1 MSLFLHYLSLPYLL
15 EGIGLT
21 LQVTALGLIGGLF
34 LGLILAWMQL
44 SRFAPLAAIARG
56 YTVIFRG
63 TPLILQMVFAYD
75 ALPHIG
81 IKLPAVMAAGLAL
94 ACNEAPFIAEML
106 RAGVL
111 GVDRGQILAGQAL
124 GMTPAV
130 LMRRIIAPQAIRTM
144 IPAFGNE
151 SVSALKNSSLA
162 SVIAVQELTLRS
174 TQLASST
181 FDFFSIFFAS
191 GLIYLF
197 LTGAVG
203 AIQLGFEW
211 LLDLDRTTRQRR
223 LADYLPWRR
232 VDLATKLELAG
243 KTAPALDI
251 ESAPPAELA
260 ETPPLALTRK
270 DRAKR
275 AATIARNNVAVEV
288 QDLHKRYGAQAVLDG
303 LDMTVRVGE
312 VLALL
317 GPSGSGKS
325 TLLRCISHI
334 EDWDSGTVRVGGR
347 RLGYGED
354 NKPLTPRAVANER
367 ASVGVGMVFQQFNL
381 FSHLTAKEN
390 VAGPLRWVHGMTR
403 IDAGRRADEL
413 LERVGLS
420 HRADALPRH
429 LSGGQQ
435 QRVAIAR
442 ALAPNPSVLLL
453 DEPTSALDP
462 ELVNEVLEVIRRLAI
477 DDGLTMIISTH
488 QIRFADEVADR
499 VAFLSRGVILEE
511 GPAHD
516 VLTNPRHPVTARFLS
531 VMEAD
536 KAPAPEAVR

>member
-1 MSLFLHYLSLPYLL
+1 MSLFLHYLSMPYLL
-15 EGIGLT
+15 AGIEVT
-21 LQVTALGLIGGLF
+21 LEVTALGLGGGLI
-34 LGLILAWMQL
+34 LGLILAGMQL
-44 SRFAPLAAIARG
+44 SRFWLLAAIARA

-81 IKLPAVMAAGLAL
+81 IKLPAVLAAGLAL

-111 GVDRGQILAGQAL
+111 GVDRGQLTAGQAL
-124 GMTPAV
+124 GMTPSV

-151 SVSALKNSSLA
+151 AVSALKNSSLA

-191 GLIYLF
+191 GLLYLV
-197 LTGAVG
+197 LTASIS
-203 AIQLGFEW
+203 AIQLFVEW
-211 LLDLDRTTRQRR
+211 LLDLDRTTRRERR

-232 VDLATKLELAG
+232 VDLAAKLELADA
-243 KTAPALDI
+243 TAADP
-251 ESAPPAELA
+251 ESAPAELA
-260 ETPPLALTRK
+260 VTPPLALTREE
-270 DRAKR
+270 RARR
-275 AATIARNNVAVEV
+275 AATIARNNIAVEV
-288 QDLHKRYGAQAVLDG
+288 KGLTKSYGPQTVLGG
-303 LDMTVRVGE
+303 LDLTVRIGE
-312 VLALL
+312 VVALL

-325 TLLRCISHI
+325 TLLRCINHL
-334 EDWDSGTVRVGGR
+334 ENWDAGTVRVGGR
-347 RLGYGED
+347 RLGFGE
-354 NKPLTPRAVANER
+354 NGKPLSPRAIANER

-381 FSHLTAKEN
+381 FAHLSAKEN
-390 VAGPLRWVHGMTR
+390 IAGPLRWVHGMTR
-403 IDAGRRADEL
+403 IDADRRAAEL
-413 LERVGLS
+413 LDRVGLS
-420 HRADALPRH
+420 HRAHALPRH

-499 VAFLSRGVILEE
+499 VAFLSGGAIIEE

-516 VLTNPRHPVTARFLS
+516 VLSNPRNPLTARFLS

-536 KAPAPEAVR
+536 KTPETVR

>member
-1 MSLFLHYLSLPYLL
+1 MSLFLNYLSMPYLL
-15 EGIGLT
+15 EGIQVT
-21 LQVTALGLIGGLF
+21 FQVTALGLGGGVI

-44 SRFAPLAAIARG
+44 SRFRLLAVLARG
-56 YTVIFRG
+56 YAVIFRG
-63 TPLILQMVFAYD
+63 TPLMLQMVFAYN

-81 IKLPAVMAAGLAL
+81 IKLPAIIAAGLAL

-106 RAGVL
+106 RSAVL
-111 GVDRGQILAGQAL
+111 GVDRGQVSAGQAL

-130 LMRRIIAPQAIRTM
+130 LMRRVIAPQAIRTM

-181 FDFFSIFFAS
+181 FDFFSIFLAS
-191 GLIYLF
+191 GLLYLL
-197 LTGAVG
+197 LTGAISV
-203 AIQLGFEW
+203 IQLFVERW
-211 LLDLDRTTRQRR
+211 LDLDRTVRR
-223 LADYLPWRR
+223 RRFAEYLPWRR
-232 VDLATKLELAG
+232 VDMFPKADGKATAALDPAVVVRPESVELAPS
-243 KTAPALDI
+243 KV
-251 ESAPPAELA
+251 
-260 ETPPLALTRK
+260 LTRE
-270 DRAKR
+270 DRAR
-275 AATIARNNVAVEV
+275 RSATIARNNVVVEV
-288 QDLHKRYGAQAVLDG
+288 ENLRKRYDAQAVLEGVD
-303 LDMTVRVGE
+303 LTVRIGE
-312 VLALL
+312 VVALL

-325 TLLRCISHI
+325 TLLRCINHL
-334 EDWDSGTVRVGGR
+334 ENPDSGIVRVGGR
-347 RLGYGED
+347 RLGFRD
-354 NKPLTPRAVANER
+354 NGKPLSPRDIADER

-390 VAGPLRWVHGMTR
+390 VAGPLRWVHGLTR
-403 IDAGRRADEL
+403 LDADRRAREL
-413 LERVGLS
+413 LDRVGLS

-477 DDGLTMIISTH
+477 DDGLTMVISTH

-499 VAFLSRGVILEE
+499 VAFLSDGTILEE
-511 GPAHD
+511 GPAHE
-516 VLTNPRHPVTARFLS
+516 VLSNPRHPLTARFLS

-536 KAPAPEAVR
+536 RAPEPVR